1 MLQAKGATVAEE
13 RSSKRA
19 PMTEVEARRLLASV
33 RRVVVVRGR
42 QRRELAARD
51 ATLDDLR
58 GRGGGFRAPLV
69 RIGDTL
75 IVGFDAQSLAE
86 LV

>member
-1 MLQAKGATVAEE
+1 MLNAKGAAVGEE

-19 PMTEVEARRLLASV
+19 PMTDAEARRLLASV
-33 RRVVVVRGR
+33 RRIVVARGR

-58 GRGGGFRAPLV
+58 GPSGGFRAPLLRV
-69 RIGDTL
+69 GDTL

-86 LV
+86 LL